1 MNLSGNKIALLL
13 GIALFGGIFPAHAE
27 KADRDKPIYI
37 TSNRVNVDDAKHIST
52 FEGKVELTQGTLQVI
67 AEKIVVTEDADGYK
81 FCVATGHVASFR
93 QKRDEADEYVEGYG
107 ERIEYDSRKET
118 VDFYVKARVKRE
130 QDDVRGDHITYSTLT
145 EIFHVTGAP
154 NSGRVHA
161 TIQPKNKTP
170 QPVQPQSG
178 VAAST
183 PDTTS
188 LQKSGINKP

>member
-1 MNLSGNKIALLL
+1 MYPSANKIALLL
-13 GIALFGGIFPAHAE
+13 GIVLLGGLGSAHAE

-37 TSNRVNVDDAKHIST
+37 TSDRVNVDDAKHIST
-52 FEGKVELTQGTLQVI
+52 FEGKVELTQGTLRVI
-67 AEKIVVTEDADGYK
+67 AEKIVVTEDAEGYK

-107 ERIEYDSRKET
+107 ERIEYDARKET

-145 EIFHVTGAP
+145 EIFHVSGTP

-170 QPVQPQSG
+170 QATQPQSG
-178 VAAST
+178 VPAANPENST
-183 PDTTS
+183 PKNT
-188 LQKSGINKP
+188 GN